1 MKCCPEVFKQSLHK
15 HPLKSLMNM
24 PLITTFSDITSSLHN
39 LVTGGLSSIA
49 FLIYTCTHTYN
60 MNTYIHTYIYSQMH
74 KIPTTTY
81 MHTKTYIHTHVCM
94 TLYVYMHVPKKCKIF
109 HWLQQITFFTYI
121 FIWIGFA
128 SIALMIYGVK
138 TMENMKML
146 DYKKMQ
152 TTYRKRWNLWK
163 KKK

>member
-94 TLYVYMHVPKKCKIF
+94 TLYVYMHVPKKCKNLSLAAADNIF
-109 HWLQQITFFTYI
+109 HLHFHLNWVCFNCADDIRREDHGEYENARLQKN
-121 FIWIGFA
+121 A
-128 SIALMIYGVK
+128 
-138 TMENMKML
+138 N
-146 DYKKMQ
+146 
-152 TTYRKRWNLWK
+152 NL
-163 KKK
+163 